1 MSDAFVFRG
10 DFRIIKMDGMF
21 HVVYR
26 PDSDPEWFRI
36 IASFY
41 TYERAWQYYDVER
54 VLSFDG
60 DSATTDEAD
69 RKAPDFVMPDP
80 QTGFGVAEMVRNV
93 TPEADEAVP
102 LGSFAD
108 EFEVVAEQP
117 ETNEEPKG
125 YRQRTGASQDHLTPK
140 EAAVLA
146 VLEGEANNAG
156 VAAISTAKIA
166 SAARVHPDHAAFVP
180 LGSVPFL
187 LERLEGKG
195 RVKKVEAG
203 KSGKPSKFQVSKPAS
218 LEDAVANYVG
228 NSDTDEKV
236 WCDQCDKRVSSAHAA
251 ACTSA
256 FCKAKPPA
264 TDAVVRAA

>member
-1 MSDAFVFRG
+1 MTDAFVFRG

-60 DSATTDEAD
+60 DSATTDETD
-69 RKAPDFVMPDP
+69 RKAPDFHMPDP
-80 QTGFGVAEMVRNV
+80 QTDFGVAEMVRNIS
-93 TPEADEAVP
+93 PDASEAVP
-102 LGSFAD
+102 YNSIAD
-108 EFEVVAEQP
+108 ECEVIDEQP
-117 ETNEEPKG
+117 LTNEEPKD
-125 YRQRTGASQDHLTPK
+125 YRQRTETAQGDLTPK

-146 VLEGEANNAG
+146 VLESESDSAG

-166 SAARVHPDHAAFVP
+166 SAARIHPDQGAFVP

-218 LEDAVANYVG
+218 LEDAVANYAG

-236 WCDQCDKRVSSAHAA
+236 WCDQCDKRVATAHAA

-256 FCKAKPPA
+256 FCKAKTPA